1 LAHSKLYRN
10 FIILQED
17 ERGYS
22 NSKDKVLSGYAK
34 VEAKGDKCKIS
45 FYAQNLKPEDNY
57 SMVLICCKRDLKQ
70 LIDLGPLAINGVGKG
85 DTSKEYY
92 VNNIAGLG
100 ISYDKISGAAICKAS
115 DNGQEFIMHGF
126 MNGEDSTDNWRKYKI
141 VKVDSKK
148 YINKS
153 DMEPKKKDAY
163 SLGAVN
169 KDIIPRDN
177 DLEPKIVET
186 AKPEIVSDERKKEE
200 ENPKSKENIAAESS
214 GENNLNL
221 EHIQQNRIPE
231 EHETI
236 VEAVN
241 PTEDRNKCKEG
252 KKCDKHYDLDE
263 GKPDKCEK
271 AESIEDA
278 IIKLGKKLDSYHG
291 VIDFKINNIHED
303 MIIYGF
309 IKDKNDCDCKWKKFK
324 VETAKC
330 RSENEG
336 ESDDLNY
343 IPFNS
348 RKIEE
353 NFKLDRLSPLN
364 RADRLDII
372 DFDEYENEIQQ
383 LGTTNTKQ
391 AGTGLMDQT
400 TVPAEQMDIANG
412 TQTSTKNIMPT
423 TQTTTENMEQLKKTP
438 IEQTTSTEQVQQ
450 QPVSTQQFNITGEIG
465 LYFEKI
471 AEDFEPYKSCLS
483 DINYCKLYKIDVDS
497 IEQLSDDSNY
507 NKYTLAYYP
516 MLNYYPYISK
526 EGHFLLGYKCNKDG
540 ELKYIVY
547 AIPGDKEK
555 SCQPYGGR
563 TGFVTWTT
571 DNRSGKGYWLMFY
584 DFKNSSIVIPTK

>member
-1 LAHSKLYRN
+1 MAHSKLYRN

-22 NSKDKVLSGYAK
+22 HSSDKVLSGYAK

-45 FYAQNLKPEDNY
+45 FYAQNLKQEDNY

-70 LIDLGPLAINGVGKG
+70 LIDLGPLSIDGVGKG
-85 DTSKEYY
+85 DTGKEYY

-100 ISYDKISGAAICKAS
+100 ISYDKISGAAICKAG
-115 DNGQEFIMHGF
+115 DNGPEFVMHGF
-126 MNGEDSTDNWRKYKI
+126 MNGEDSTDNWRKYKM

-153 DMEPKKKDAY
+153 EVESKKKEIY
-163 SLGAVN
+163 S
-169 KDIIPRDN
+169 
-177 DLEPKIVET
+177 
-186 AKPEIVSDERKKEE
+186 SDEGKRDVISNDNSLKSKITETPKSEIIADGSKKEVSNLE
-200 ENPKSKENIAAESS
+200 SKENIAVEGSDGDS
-214 GENNLNL
+214 FNL
-221 EHIQQNRIPE
+221 EHKQQNRVPE
-231 EHETI
+231 EQENTSEVI
-236 VEAVN
+236 NVSD
-241 PTEDRNKCKEG
+241 DRHKCKED
-252 KKCDKHYDLDE
+252 KKCDKHHECEED
-263 GKPDKCEK
+263 KHDKCEK
-271 AESIEDA
+271 AESIEES

-303 MIIYGF
+303 VTIYGF

-324 VETAKC
+324 VETIKC
-330 RSENEG
+330 RFEEEREN
-336 ESDDLNY
+336 DDFNY
-343 IPFNS
+343 VPFNS

-353 NFKLDRLSPLN
+353 NFKLDGLN
-364 RADRLDII
+364 RMDRLDII
-372 DFDEYENEIQQ
+372 DFDEYENEIKQM
-383 LGTTNTKQ
+383 GKVNGPQ
-391 AGTGLMDQT
+391 AGNGMMNEAKET
-400 TVPAEQMDIANG
+400 PNQMNMAKGNQMNNE
-412 TQTSTKNIMPT
+412 TIMP
-423 TQTTTENMEQLKKTP
+423 TTTENMVQPKKTP
-438 IEQTTSTEQVQQ
+438 IEQTTQNQVEQ
-450 QPVSTQQFNITGEIG
+450 PTAPTQQFNISGEIG

-471 AEDFEPYKSCLS
+471 AEDFEPYESCLS
-483 DINYCKLYKIDVDS
+483 DINYCKLYKINVYS
-497 IEQLSDDSNY
+497 IDQLSDDSNY

-526 EGHFLLGYKCNKDG
+526 EGHYLLGYKCNKNG

-571 DNRSGKGYWLMFY
+571 DKKNGKGYWLMFY